1 MASVTPHVR
10 KHLSADVRFRVVRRG
25 FAAIPDSRGAEGDIS
40 LTDTL
45 LSASLNLEQFVARQ
59 Y

>member
-10 KHLSADVRFRVVRRG
+10 KHLSADVLFRVVRRG

-45 LSASLNLEQFVARQ
+45 LSASLNL
-59 Y
+59 